1 MPHRV
6 NIWSRHLITVDE
18 CMFGDCNVKG
28 KREYSSTT
36 VSMYVFRDVVDSGPL
51 KSILSRSIGCVDFIS
66 VPGVGRYNCGF
77 SSTQILHV
85 EQVFL
90 TSSVEN
96 GMFFDLTKCNNRV
109 TPG

>member
-1 MPHRV
+1 
-6 NIWSRHLITVDE
+6 
-18 CMFGDCNVKG
+18 
-28 KREYSSTT
+28 
-36 VSMYVFRDVVDSGPL
+36 MYALRDVVGSGPL
-51 KSILSRSIGCVDFIS
+51 KSILSGSIGCVDFIS

-77 SSTQILHV
+77 SSALILHV
-85 EQVFL
+85 EHVFL

>member
-1 MPHRV
+1 MGKEPGNEEKLWIPDRPCTA
-6 NIWSRHLITVDE
+6 HLA
-18 CMFGDCNVKG
+18 KG

-36 VSMYVFRDVVDSGPL
+36 VSMYAFRDVVGSGPL
-51 KSILSRSIGCVDFIS
+51 KSILSRSIGCVDFVS

-77 SSTQILHV
+77 SSAQILHV

-96 GMFFDLTKCNNRV
+96 GMFFDLTKCNIRV